1 MINVIIHIGP
11 PKTGTSAIQKWLID
25 HAHSLLKHG
34 IYYPQHNE
42 DSNGISSGNFLSV
55 FEPFEDDFQFSPSR
69 LNMLLSQAK
78 AENCHTVLLSSEYF
92 FSRLK
97 PVVEAIESV
106 KCIAYVRN
114 PAELHESHYNQSVKR
129 HGNTETIR
137 KTEALPMH
145 TIKVLG
151 EHAQLL
157 GERLV
162 LRAYH
167 EQLFVGSNIVA
178 DFVNALALNDDIT
191 AAIGDVKRVNSSYCF
206 EALEVKRW
214 FNAYNLGDLGNRLDR
229 TLQAYTEGLTD
240 FTFIDHNQFNDYK
253 RQSVFRING
262 LYQQVPFENAE
273 ALIELVK
280 EQQHKP
286 FFRQTLTAEQCHEV
300 LNFIASQDGDL
311 LKRLAFCVYGQP
323 SVKDTAPFTQCIFD
337 LVPPRQAL
345 PSLMDYIVSCLKS
358 KRNTTTRE
366 PNVLIDNDTNHKEFR
381 FYTQQLLQ
389 SRVNLW
395 AYWNAFRYSR

>member
-1 MINVIIHIGP
+1 MNIIIHIGP
-11 PKTGTSAIQKWLID
+11 PKTGTSAIQKWLKD
-25 HAHSLLKHG
+25 NTALLRQHG

-69 LNMLLSQAK
+69 LNVLLSQAK

-97 PVVEAIESV
+97 PVVDAIASV

-129 HGNTETIR
+129 HGNIEQIR
-137 KTEALPMH
+137 KAESLPMH

-157 GERLV
+157 SERLI

-167 EQLFVGSNIVA
+167 EQLFVGGNIVA
-178 DFVNALALNDDIT
+178 DFVDALALNDDIT
-191 AAIGDVKRVNSSYCF
+191 AAIGDVKIVNRSYCL

-214 FNAYNLGDLGNRLDR
+214 FNAYELGDLGNRLDR
-229 TLQAYTEGLTD
+229 TLQAYDNGIAAFSFVD
-240 FTFIDHNQFNDYK
+240 RDQYNDYK
-253 RQSVFRING
+253 RQSVRWIERLNE
-262 LYQQVPFENAE
+262 QVPFENAQ
-273 ALIELVK
+273 ALIELVR

-300 LNFIASQDGDL
+300 LTFIASQDGDL
-311 LKRLAFCVYGQP
+311 LTRLAFCIYGQP

-366 PNVLIDNDTNHKEFR
+366 QNVLMDNDTNHKEFR
-381 FYTQQLLQ
+381 FYAQQLLQ